1 MREKI
6 TNLLQKFYKEKG
18 YNIFILGLTMVMLSN
33 FLIKILS
40 AKYGTP
46 TTEIEQI
53 SFQLNSSLFNSGML
67 LGKFILTLGIIKT
80 TADFIIKIQNKLK
93 KREKINNVR

>member
-1 MREKI
+1 MREKL
-6 TNLLQKFYKEKG
+6 TNLLQKFYKEEG
-18 YNIFILGLTMVMLSN
+18 NNIFIAGLTMVLVSN

-40 AKYGTP
+40 IKLGTP
-46 TTEIEQI
+46 TTEAEQI
-53 SFQLNSSLFNSGML
+53 TFQLNSSLFNSGML